1 MSDSITTLLGG
12 FEMEAAKFDGTRE
25 TVKVRQLPVRDLP
38 KYLNVYQ
45 NEAAT
50 VELFCA
56 KDSGWADQ
64 LAPESFEALLAAG
77 EKLNLDFLSRYAA
90 RQLARNER
98 LLPGFREKVM
108 GDLLGR
114 PAASSPGNPSPA
126 TPPPSP
132 SKPD

>member
-12 FEMEAAKFDGTRE
+12 TELSVSFLDSQRAV
-25 TVKVRQLPVRDLP
+25 VKVRQLPVRDLP
-38 KYLNVYQ
+38 RYLNVYQ

-50 VELFCA
+50 VELFCDRPA
-56 KDSGWADQ
+56 GWADQ
-64 LAPESFEALLAAG
+64 LALESFEELLAIG

-90 RQLARNER
+90 RQLARNEK

-114 PAASSPGNPSPA
+114 PAGVSTSPA
-126 TPPPSP
+126 TPRPSP